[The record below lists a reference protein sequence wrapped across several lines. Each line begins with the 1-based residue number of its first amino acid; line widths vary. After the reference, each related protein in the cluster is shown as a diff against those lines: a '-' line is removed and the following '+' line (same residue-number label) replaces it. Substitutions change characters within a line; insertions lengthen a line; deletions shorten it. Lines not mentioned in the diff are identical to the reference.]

1 MLLAAVIAVAWLLIL
16 PEPGQ
21 VSAPAEEPAASV
33 VPTWLGPAPMTVPG
47 TLIDGSQ
54 YQPRIFLAPD
64 TSVGLA
70 MRTDGALTG
79 LVMRGPDGAVT
90 QLRAAAGEQALFDG
104 FAVSGDVLVWA
115 ESISYP
121 DAPVSTTLWQANWRA
136 GSPPSVITTDTGE
149 AQFAGGQYDIVI
161 QDGRVYWMAL
171 VAGDPPVTELR
182 SVALAG
188 VRVDARRLDQEF
200 ALSAWPWVV
209 SVGGG
214 RGTPIDVVNLTTGER
229 VVVATQT
236 LELAACSAV
245 WCRIGV
251 LGQNRLVRI
260 DLQRPD
266 GSQRRRV
273 AGSDATPTIAD
284 VTLLDRFVP
293 LATDR
298 GDGLAAST
306 GLSLYDID
314 QDRIDLLAVGVANI
328 QGRDGVLWWSTG
340 IGDDLEWHAL
350 DLRTLG

>member
-1 MLLAAVIAVAWLLIL
+1 LHGRAIVLLAAVIAVAWLLIL

-21 VSAPAEEPAASV
+21 VLAPAEEPAASV

-79 LVMRGPDGAVT
+79 LVMRGPDGA
-90 QLRAAAGEQALFDG
+90 
-104 FAVSGDVLVWA
+104 
-115 ESISYP
+115 
-121 DAPVSTTLWQANWRA
+121 NWRA

-171 VAGDPPVTELR
+171 VAGDTPVTELR